1 MFNKKNIAKQNC
13 RKYVCKYCNYKTD
26 DKRDYNKHLERKKHL
41 KNVKIW
47 KKNEKNLNDSIKK
60 KCDSLFQKFIC
71 IYCDKSYSHASGLSK
86 HKKKCLILNN
96 IIKNNENK
104 KELKDNENEKL
115 KKENEELKTMLTKL
129 LSTQTESL
137 TSNAIN
143 QVTNNNNTINNNI
156 YNKMSVNIFLNEKC
170 KNAMN
175 LTDFVNQITISLAD
189 LEYTKDNGFAK
200 GITNILTK
208 QLQDLNPTER
218 PIHCSDKKRL
228 QFYVKDEGKWE
239 KDENHKKL
247 DKSIHD
253 VQKAQIK
260 KMYDWE
266 QMHPGWKT
274 KPHLVEEWSK
284 IVHGLTGSG
293 ADNEK
298 STKEIKR
305 NISSHIDVK
314 EELMN
319 K

>member
-1 MFNKKNIAKQNC
+1 M
-13 RKYVCKYCNYKTD
+13 KY
-26 DKRDYNKHLERKKHL
+26 
-41 KNVKIW
+41 
-47 KKNEKNLNDSIKK
+47 
-60 KCDSLFQKFIC
+60 
-71 IYCDKSYSHASGLSK
+71 
-86 HKKKCLILNN
+86 
-96 IIKNNENK
+96 
-104 KELKDNENEKL
+104 NENEKL

-298 STKEIKR
+298 STKE
-305 NISSHIDVK
+305 DGGVTC
-314 EELMN
+314 
-319 K
+319 